1 MACKGGRVVATQ
13 RVEGEHF
20 SFVAAPFEHQGNPHL
35 QDAPQAQRK

>member
-13 RVEGEHF
+13 RIEGEHF
-20 SFVAAPFEHQGNPHL
+20 SSFAAPFEHQGDPHL